1 MKPSLGPRFSSL
13 LAHDPLCIV
22 DVGARGGLKKEWQ
35 PIREHATFVG
45 FEPEQ
50 AEAVRLQSTAASNE
64 RYIASALYSEV
75 TRATLYHCQSPAR
88 SSLYHPNYEM
98 ISEIYGGLG
107 AYEVERVDEI
117 DVTTL
122 DVLQGQGALP
132 APNFIKL
139 DTQGCELDI
148 LKGATTALEGP
159 LLALETEVEF
169 LPLYRGQPLF
179 ADVDSFLRGK
189 GFELVGFKTL
199 YSKLDARFIE
209 RGMQGYASSL
219 EFLRAWTSRLIGPLG
234 MLKAESQV
242 VYGDAIYVRRSSSFL
257 SQASKELA
265 PTAVTKAV
273 VVSSVL
279 KLYEYAFETLAEAQ
293 KRGLIGAEDAND
305 LERYV
310 HAHSRDLSPVWNGVR
325 KQSAR
330 LFRRLGDPGRR
341 RS

>member
-1 MKPSLGPRFSSL
+1 MKPSLSPRLASL
-13 LAHDPLCIV
+13 LQSDPLCIV
-22 DVGARGGLKKEWQ
+22 DVGARGGLKEEWQ
-35 PIREHATFVG
+35 AIREHATFVG

-50 AEAVRLQSTAASNE
+50 AEAARLQSTAAPNE
-64 RYIASALYSEV
+64 RYIASALYSAP

-98 ISEIYGGLG
+98 ISEIYGGRG

-122 DVLQGQGALP
+122 DLLLEQGALP

-209 RGMQGYASSL
+209 RGMHGYASSF
-219 EFLRAWTSRLIGPLG
+219 EFLRAWAGRLIGPLG
-234 MLKAESQV
+234 TLNAASQV

-257 SQASKELA
+257 SQASEQEG

-273 VVSSVL
+273 VLSTVL
-279 KLYEYAFETLAEAQ
+279 KLYEYAFETLAAAQ
-293 KRGLIGAEDAND
+293 ARGLIGEDEAKE

-310 HAHSRDLSPVWNGVR
+310 HAHSRDLSPLWDGVR

-330 LFRRLGDPGRR
+330 LLRRLGDPGRR